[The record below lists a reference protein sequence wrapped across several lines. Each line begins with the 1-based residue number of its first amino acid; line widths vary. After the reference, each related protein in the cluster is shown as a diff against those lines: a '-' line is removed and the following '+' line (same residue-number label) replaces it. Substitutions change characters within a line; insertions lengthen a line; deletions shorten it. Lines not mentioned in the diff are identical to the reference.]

1 MKTKKYGKQK
11 IKTFVLKKLLSTAV
25 LNLISNK
32 TLNNYVFSI
41 HTQATLFTLKIIMFL
56 QNDILLFFFTKFK
69 NKCAKKKIMKKVVL

>member
-1 MKTKKYGKQK
+1 MTDDTKLQSIKTSLMKTKKYGKQK

-41 HTQATLFTLKIIMFL
+41 HT
-56 QNDILLFFFTKFK
+56 
-69 NKCAKKKIMKKVVL
+69 